1 MISINHFQDQIQPLG
16 RAPRN
21 RSQQYTLMR
30 ERKFH
35 FIYLLFMPSTFRKY
49 LRYKQP
55 RHTEIG

>member
-1 MISINHFQDQIQPLG
+1 MTGRSHFLDQFQPLG

-35 FIYLLFMPSTFRKY
+35 FTYLLFVPGTFRKY
-49 LRYKQP
+49 LR
-55 RHTEIG
+55 